1 MCTKVLTKGAF
12 GVNIHLNL
20 TRRGVF
26 MIYTVTFNPAIDYV
40 MRADSIF
47 FGITNRSSAE
57 ELHFG
62 GKGIN
67 VSVVLGNLGEETT
80 SLGFVGG
87 FTGEYLEK
95 GLQSLGI
102 KTDFVHLVGGITRI
116 NVKLKSDEETEIN
129 AKGPCITEDELHS
142 LMEKLCKVKDGDTVI
157 LAGSIPASLPSDIY
171 EKILESLDGRG
182 VRFVVDAEGELL
194 LKTLKYRPFLIK
206 PNDFELSGIAGR
218 ELKSNADI
226 ENAARKLKDMGAVNV
241 LVSLGADGAILIDEF
256 GEIHRCSAPKIS
268 PVDTV
273 GAGDSMVAG
282 FLSGVK
288 EGYGYA
294 LKLGIAA
301 GSATAASA
309 GLAKKEDIFKFF
321 EMI

>member
-1 MCTKVLTKGAF
+1 
-12 GVNIHLNL
+12 
-20 TRRGVF
+20 

-40 MRADSIF
+40 MRAESISL
-47 FGITNRSSAE
+47 GKTNRSSAE

-67 VSVVLGNLGEETT
+67 VSAVLRELGEDST

-95 GLQSLGI
+95 ELKNLGI
-102 KTDFVHLVGGITRI
+102 KTDFVHISGGNTRI
-116 NVKLKSDEETEIN
+116 NVKLKSGEETEIN
-129 AKGPCITEDELHS
+129 AKGPDITEDELS
-142 LMEKLCKVKDGDTVI
+142 ALMGKLNGVKSGDTVI
-157 LAGSIPASLPSDIY
+157 LAGSIPSSLPSDIY
-171 EKILESLDGRG
+171 EKILESLEGRG

-194 LKTLKYRPFLIK
+194 LKALKYRPFLIK

-218 ELKSNADI
+218 ELTSDEDI
-226 ENAARKLKDMGAVNV
+226 ESAARKLKEMGAVNV
-241 LVSLGADGAILIDEF
+241 LVSLGARGAVLIDEF
-256 GEIHRCSAPKIS
+256 GEKHRASAPKIT

-288 EGYGYA
+288 NGYGYA
-294 LKLGIAA
+294 LKLGIAS
-301 GSATAASA
+301 GSATAALV

-321 EMI
+321 EII